1 MPVELKKTEKDPEG
15 GRAGGREGRGGRGER
30 DVESY
35 KGKWYPSPPPRTLPR
50 IQF

>member
-15 GRAGGREGRGGRGER
+15 GRMGGGREGRGGRGER
-30 DVESY
+30 EVESY
-35 KGKWYPSPPPRTLPR
+35 KGKWSPPTHTLPR